1 MLASWI
7 TTLGLPSAASPL
19 FIGDAR
25 NPPSGAYSARYRD
38 SVMCTYAFGSNAT
51 IGVKRLA
58 FLDRQMRAQQLP
70 YEKVRAITAPSWW
83 SVPCLS
89 QSGYIGMWL
98 SMLHIWRRA
107 RKECQQEW
115 VVLLESDAV
124 LPPKFGSVLT
134 HHRSAFVR
142 SDLVWLDART
152 GTGAGASGCCT
163 VGVAYRTSVLD
174 RLIENFDP
182 HNKLAYW
189 NGYDQKPKPKV
200 NSPTCL
206 TDWYLGNLADYLH
219 LRSRRLG
226 IVQHPKSESE
236 IALLG

>member
-1 MLASWI
+1 MALTFSYGSCCARICLSRNARRLTPI
-7 TTLGLPSAASPL
+7 VAFDPNAYVHIIESRYRAEYAPEGGLRASPMNK
-19 FIGDAR
+19 GDAAEVS
-25 NPPSGAYSARYRD
+25 P
-38 SVMCTYAFGSNAT
+38 
-51 IGVKRLA
+51 
-58 FLDRQMRAQQLP
+58 
-70 YEKVRAITAPSWW
+70 KVVIHDA
-83 SVPCLS
+83 
-89 QSGYIGMWL
+89 
-98 SMLHIWRRA
+98 SM
-107 RKECQQEW
+107 EGCQQEW
-115 VVLLESDAV
+115 VVVLESDAV
-124 LPPKFGSVLT
+124 LPPTFGSVLT